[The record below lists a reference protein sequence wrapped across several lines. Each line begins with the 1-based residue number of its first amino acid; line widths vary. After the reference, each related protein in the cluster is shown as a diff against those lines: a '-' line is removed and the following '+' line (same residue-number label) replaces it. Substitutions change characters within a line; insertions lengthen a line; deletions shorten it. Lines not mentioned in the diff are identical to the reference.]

1 MLSPHVNYS
10 PVLAL
15 LAVPGL
21 LVAGITL
28 VVDAWGRRHRDDPV
42 DLDLVGSFRP
52 SGIADEAQH
61 WLDTQW

>member
-1 MLSPHVNYS
+1 M
-10 PVLAL
+10 LAL

-28 VVDAWGRRHRDDPV
+28 VIDAWGRRHRDDP
-42 DLDLVGSFRP
+42 GPGIGPFRP